1 MKRVW
6 FFAAFIFFAANVH
19 AQKGLMKKELL
30 NIDGQKITAGEFLS
44 IYNKNSTEGENTTS
58 LQDYLQLYIN
68 FRLKVLEAENL
79 KMDTVA
85 AFKRELK
92 GYRKQLARHY
102 FVDEKVMDSLVKEAY
117 NRMQYD
123 VRASHILIRLSP
135 DASPADTLK
144 AWNKI
149 NKIRSEIMN
158 GLDFGKAAMRYSED
172 PSARGR
178 KAIPGKQRG
187 HLGNH
192 GDLGF
197 FSVFNMV
204 YPFETAAYTTPVG
217 SVSKPV
223 RTRYGYHLIKVTDK
237 RPAMGVAKVEHIF
250 VALKPGFTPAD
261 SAAKAK
267 KIQNIYRIIKEGM
280 PFEEAAKKY
289 SEDRG
294 SANNGGKL
302 PKFSSGRIVPQ
313 FVSQIDKL
321 QPGQISKPFQTRYG
335 FHIIKLLSRKQ
346 PGTFKQE
353 QSMLKERVARD
364 QRAEKS
370 KEAVLT
376 KIKKDN
382 NLRIYTDAKQAL
394 FNAIDSLTLKGQ
406 FKADSLPGVWNNAI
420 MEIGKKDPKVYTQQ
434 DFARFLEKHQQ
445 GKSYQDKSA
454 MFNHLFKQFVDE
466 NSLRYENEHLE
477 DFYPD
482 FKAIMTEYHDGILLF
497 NLTDKLV
504 WSEAMKDTLGLQA
517 FYKNHRQ
524 QYKHGREM
532 EAIIFS
538 CPKQSLSQMES
549 LMEQYKDKA
558 QLLQAIRHNKVKD
571 INGLKAD
578 SGTFQKGEN
587 RLLDQTS
594 WKTGLSKPVPSEVEN
609 KVSLVYIRKII
620 PPGIMTFEH
629 ARGLV
634 TSDYQDYLDKQWTQ
648 QLRRKYPV
656 HVNEKVLHKLVKL
669 QSKKKS

>member
-1 MKRVW
+1 MKKVW
-6 FFAAFIFFAANVH
+6 FFAAFIFFAANIH

-44 IYNKNSTEGENTTS
+44 IYNKNRIVGEDTTS
-58 LQDYLQLYIN
+58 LKDYLQLYIN

-102 FVDEKVMDSLVKEAY
+102 FIDEKVMNSLVKEAY

-123 VRASHILIRLSP
+123 VRVSHILIRVGP

-144 AWNKI
+144 TWNKI

-158 GLDFGKAAMRYSED
+158 GLNFGEAAVKYSED
-172 PSARGR
+172 SSARSR

-187 HLGNH
+187 YRGNR
-192 GDLGF
+192 GDLGY

-204 YPFETAAYTTPVG
+204 YPFETAAYNTPVG
-217 SVSKPV
+217 SVSQPV

-237 RPAMGVAKVEHIF
+237 RPAMGIAEVEHIF

-261 SAAKAK
+261 SVAKAK
-267 KIQNIYRIIKEGM
+267 KIQNIYRKIKEGM

-302 PKFSSGRIVPQ
+302 PGFSSGRIVPQ
-313 FVSQIDKL
+313 FVVQVDKL
-321 QPGQISKPFQTRYG
+321 QPGQISKPFQTIYG
-335 FHIIKLLSRKQ
+335 FHIIKLLSRKR

-353 QSMLKERVARD
+353 QSMLKERVAGDR
-364 QRAEKS
+364 RAEKS
-370 KEAVLT
+370 KEAVLA

-382 NLRIYTDAKQAL
+382 DFRIYADAKKAL
-394 FNAIDSLTLKGQ
+394 FNAMNSSALKGQ

-420 MEIGKKDPKVYTQQ
+420 MEIGKKNPKVYTRQ
-434 DFARFLEKHQQ
+434 DFARFVEKHLQ
-445 GKSYQDKSA
+445 GKTYQDKSV
-454 MFNHLFKQFVDE
+454 MLNHLFKRFVDE

-517 FYKNHRQ
+517 FYKSHRQ
-524 QYKHGREM
+524 QYKHGREIK
-532 EAIIFS
+532 AVIFS
-538 CPKQSLSQMES
+538 CPKQLLSQMEAI
-549 LMEQYKDKA
+549 MEQYKDKA
-558 QLLQAIRHNKVKD
+558 QLLQAIRHDKVKG
-571 INGLKAD
+571 IKGLKAD
-578 SGTFQKGEN
+578 SGTFQKGESN
-587 RLLDQTS
+587 LLDQIS

-609 KVSLVYIRKII
+609 KVSLIFIKKII
-620 PPGIMTFEH
+620 PPGLMTFNH

-656 HVNEKVLHKLVKL
+656 HVNEKVLHKLMKL
-669 QSKKKS
+669 QNKKKS